1 MMETDHVK
9 KKKTSKHPPARPWHV
24 IANEHVGEY
33 VLMEVTARDEYGSS
47 LGHVIEVS
55 PDRDQLHKR
64 LLDLLGQKTGRHFFL
79 FKGARL
85 LTSGPE
91 VEEAARKFV
100 REFYEAKEAAGRAG
114 Q

>member
-1 MMETDHVK
+1 MDTSQEK
-9 KKKTSKHPPARPWHV
+9 RKKTKKRPPAKPWHV

-33 VLMEVTARDEYGSS
+33 VLMEVTDRDEYASP
-47 LGHVIEVS
+47 LGHVLEVA
-55 PDRDQLHKR
+55 PDEEPLHNR
-64 LLDLLGQKTGRHFFL
+64 LLDLLDRKTGRHFFL

-91 VEEAARKFV
+91 VEEAARKFA
-100 REFYEAKEAAGRAG
+100 RDFYEAKEAARRAG